1 MPDYEWVVLLAALLV
16 TILGTVVQAA
26 LGFGL
31 ALVAAPV
38 LHLLN
43 PGFVPAP
50 VIVCVWTLSLWV
62 FWQERKAVDLDR
74 IPVLAGGRLLGAV
87 LAVSVL
93 GGLSAATFDLVFGTL
108 VLLAVMLSWLHPQLQ
123 ANSRNIFIATL
134 ASGFMG
140 TMSGIGGPPL
150 ALVYQ
155 NAGVSRLRAN
165 MALVFLIGASMSL
178 LLLAWIGRFGWQEVR
193 LGLWLQPGVLA
204 GILLAR
210 PLRRRLDPHHVRPL
224 LLALCSLAALIILVR
239 GVLNSGFI

>member
-16 TILGTVVQAA
+16 TALGTLVQAA

-43 PGFVPAP
+43 PAFVPAP
-50 VIVCVWTLSLWV
+50 VILCVWSVSLWV
-62 FWQERKAVDLDR
+62 FWQERRAVDIDR
-74 IPVLAGGRLLGAV
+74 IPLLAGGRLLGAV
-87 LAVSVL
+87 LAAAVL
-93 GGLSAATFDLVFGTL
+93 GRLSAAIFDLVFGVL
-108 VLLAVMLSWLHPQLQ
+108 VMLAVVLSWLHPQLQ
-123 ANSRNIFIATL
+123 ANSRNIFMATL

-165 MALVFLIGASMSL
+165 MALIFLIGASMSL
-178 LLLAWIGRFGWQEVR
+178 VLLAWIGKFGWQEVR
-193 LGLWLQPGVLA
+193 LGLCLQPGVLA

-210 PLRRRLDPHHVRPL
+210 PLRRCLDPGHVRPL
-224 LLALCSLAALIILVR
+224 LLALCSLAALLVLLR